1 MLILL
6 IVTLFK
12 FDVLT
17 LRFFAERTLIAT
29 GFATERMDS
38 ERYRQ
43 GVWTEERLGSALHQ
57 LSYEEQRLYESEK
70 WRIFFKGTNQTL
82 VRVKKGKVIQTF
94 ELPTS
99 SPLLRYYYAAEIAED
114 NNENTQNEDK
124 SGS

>member
-1 MLILL
+1 M
-6 IVTLFK
+6 
-12 FDVLT
+12 
-17 LRFFAERTLIAT
+17 
-29 GFATERMDS
+29 
-38 ERYRQ
+38 
-43 GVWTEERLGSALHQ
+43 WTEERLGSALHQ